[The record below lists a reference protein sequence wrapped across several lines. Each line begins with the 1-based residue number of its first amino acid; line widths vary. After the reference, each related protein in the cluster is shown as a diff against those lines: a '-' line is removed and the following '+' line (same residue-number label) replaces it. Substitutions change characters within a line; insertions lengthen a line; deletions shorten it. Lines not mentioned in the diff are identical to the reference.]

1 MKSSGK
7 KIITCIL
14 AAVCLFLLAFV
25 GFYLYE
31 MKKELDIQREEQAK
45 IMAVEVNN
53 PDMPEEYRELKANNP
68 DVYGWLTI
76 DGTEIS
82 VPVVQKAGD
91 NSFYLSHDV
100 FQEESDNG
108 AVYSEDYNAKDFSDF
123 LTVLYGNRSDEGAMF
138 AGLLDYEDPVFFE
151 EHRTIHIY
159 LPDKTLEYRIFAAY
173 TGDNSHLLLSRDLSK
188 TENRERYIKEIYQ
201 WRGMKNNFDKT
212 IPVTADSHILA
223 LSTGHPSGAESRFI
237 VQAVQTE

>member
-91 NSFYLSHDV
+91 NSFYLS
-100 FQEESDNG
+100 Q
-108 AVYSEDYNAKDFSDF
+108 K
-123 LTVLYGNRSDEGAMF
+123 
-138 AGLLDYEDPVFFE
+138 
-151 EHRTIHIY
+151 
-159 LPDKTLEYRIFAAY
+159 K
-173 TGDNSHLLLSRDLSK
+173 
-188 TENRERYIKEIYQ
+188 
-201 WRGMKNNFDKT
+201 
-212 IPVTADSHILA
+212 
-223 LSTGHPSGAESRFI
+223 
-237 VQAVQTE
+237 